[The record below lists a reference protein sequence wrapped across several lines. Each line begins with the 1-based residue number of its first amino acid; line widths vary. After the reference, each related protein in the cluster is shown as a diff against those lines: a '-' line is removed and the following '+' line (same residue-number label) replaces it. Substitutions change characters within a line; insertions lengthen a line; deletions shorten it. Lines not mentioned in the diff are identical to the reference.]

1 MKVRTARLEALIWVL
16 IYGGLIGGSLGFAL
30 ERSGEA
36 YGRGV
41 VVCGAL
47 AVAGGIVLVWIR
59 SRLP

>member
-16 IYGGLIGGSLGFAL
+16 IYGGLLGGSLGFAL

-41 VVCGAL
+41 VVCSAL

>member
-1 MKVRTARLEALIWVL
+1 MKVRTARLQALIWVL

>member
-1 MKVRTARLEALIWVL
+1 LKVRTARLEALIWVL
-16 IYGGLIGGSLGFAL
+16 IYGGLLGGSLGFAL